1 MSWLYSSPWCHY
13 AQISDMFQVSVF
25 QCKDFS
31 VKSNHFWYRNRRL
44 GRAWPSKGRPYMN
57 WMMQR
62 RGRWDGWISS
72 KQTYGVSASKGL
84 AFWGGYP
91 SASILFLC
99 VSGSGIATEAGAHIS
114 EPTCHEFIRAEK
126 GVGWQQGKHRYV
138 LNTSWLMQFP
148 TKGNRDIPQVS
159 LCTEVSSEMANG

>member
-1 MSWLYSSPWCHY
+1 MHRYQTCSR
-13 AQISDMFQVSVF
+13 SVF
-25 QCKDFS
+25 SSAKIS
-31 VKSNHFWYRNRRL
+31 LVKSNHFWYRNRRL

-72 KQTYGVSASKGL
+72 KQTAYQAWCLSKQRARFLGRL
-84 AFWGGYP
+84 SKCLNP
-91 SASILFLC
+91 LLC
-99 VSGSGIATEAGAHIS
+99 VSGSGIATEAGAHIF

-126 GVGWQQGKHRYV
+126 GVGWQRGKHRYV

-159 LCTEVSSEMANG
+159 LHTEISSEMANG